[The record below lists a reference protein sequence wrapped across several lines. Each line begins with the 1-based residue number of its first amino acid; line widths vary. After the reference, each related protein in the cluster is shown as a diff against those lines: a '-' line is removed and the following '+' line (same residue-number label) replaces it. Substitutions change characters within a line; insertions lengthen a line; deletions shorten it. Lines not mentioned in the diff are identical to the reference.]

1 MQNYRVQIDKNNY
14 FTVDSK
20 VIKFEK
26 ESIRIVNLR
35 SIKGFIGESFDL
47 SDPKLKDIIHKYLRF
62 SDNVELLNIYSRK
75 FNHYN
80 WFEIYTNQEGSEIK
94 SNLKDSDGK
103 LIPSKLYDVMNPKL
117 PKFKKLNIESINF
130 IPIWYVNGSL
140 ETNDNYCEL
149 FTTFEIL
156 IDILSKRFIWFES
169 QLPSMESTFIQRAK
183 YCGSSIEKYLEFKKE
198 DLVKL
203 LLEKDM
209 LIADLNREVQKLNLE
224 YLDLKTGRK

>member
-1 MQNYRVQIDKNNY
+1 MQNYRVQIDIDNY

-20 VIKFEK
+20 VIEFEK

-35 SIKGFIGESFDL
+35 SIKGFIGQSFDL
-47 SDPKLKDIIHKYLRF
+47 SDPKLKDIIHKYHRW
-62 SDNVELLNIYSRK
+62 SDNVELLNVYSRK

-80 WFEIYTNQEGSEIK
+80 WFEIYSNQESSGIN

-103 LIPSKLYDVMNPKL
+103 LIPSKLYKVTNPKL

-169 QLPSMESTFIQRAK
+169 QLPMMESTFIQRAK
-183 YCGSSIEKYLEFKKE
+183 YCGSSIEKYLDFKKE

>member
-1 MQNYRVQIDKNNY
+1 M
-14 FTVDSK
+14 
-20 VIKFEK
+20 
-26 ESIRIVNLR
+26 
-35 SIKGFIGESFDL
+35 
-47 SDPKLKDIIHKYLRF
+47 
-62 SDNVELLNIYSRK
+62 
-75 FNHYN
+75 
-80 WFEIYTNQEGSEIK
+80 
-94 SNLKDSDGK
+94 
-103 LIPSKLYDVMNPKL
+103 
-117 PKFKKLNIESINF
+117 
-130 IPIWYVNGSL
+130 
-140 ETNDNYCEL
+140 

-183 YCGSSIEKYLEFKKE
+183 YCGSSIEKYLDFKKE